1 VRPARPRPLRTGPDL
16 PCADVRKTHA
26 SFLSG
31 VDHGGVYSSAQ
42 TQDVDPARVSQVR
55 NVDKRMKRPK
65 LSFSQECEFS
75 MNLRSYEEDAEAHQ
89 PAAASA
95 AVAVAL
101 AIGPAAPQVLPRRT
115 SVTTAAAT
123 APQPQFKGAAHR
135 RPLPKREP
143 RSVLEQRNSGRV
155 ADIVPQ
161 PRSWRGE
168 HLWLLRDLRLVGLLH
183 PVCVGCRP
191 HSSAF
196 SPFCWLHALRPRRG

>member
-1 VRPARPRPLRTGPDL
+1 MK
-16 PCADVRKTHA
+16 KT
-26 SFLSG
+26 
-31 VDHGGVYSSAQ
+31 
-42 TQDVDPARVSQVR
+42 P
-55 NVDKRMKRPK
+55 KRIS
-65 LSFSQECEFS
+65 LV
-75 MNLRSYEEDAEAHQ
+75 
-89 PAAASA
+89 AASA

-101 AIGPAAPQVLPRRT
+101 AIGPAA
-115 SVTTAAAT
+115 AAGA
-123 APQPQFKGAAHR
+123 AQKDFSYNCSGYSALSLSSGAAHR